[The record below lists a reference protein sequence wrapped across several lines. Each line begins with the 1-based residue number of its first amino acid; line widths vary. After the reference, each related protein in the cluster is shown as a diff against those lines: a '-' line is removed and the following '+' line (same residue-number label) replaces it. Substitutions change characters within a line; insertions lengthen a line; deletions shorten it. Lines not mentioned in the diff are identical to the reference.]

1 MRNLLQLV
9 KDALVPQSKK
19 EWTISL
25 VKMKVRNLSVM
36 KKFYTQVLGLVVLQE
51 FEDEI
56 LIGHSRGSVPLLRLV
71 QGQGSKN
78 SILTT
83 YFIGFKLV
91 KPFQMGELI
100 NRLILEEQT
109 ITATGFDGYTNNFYI
124 MDPEGNRLKFMVES
138 ESGMNLVDQ
147 YLEGTEMNRSLHEFI
162 DGVDALSEEFP
173 PSATIA
179 QVHYNVS
186 DVEETGEFLTDAFL
200 FNTTFDYVT
209 KRKNFKINRD
219 GYSLSIN
226 AWKFIPRFN
235 EDFYGVSEIEWRVP
249 NMRELENLV
258 LNLESKKVSFHYYDA
273 VLKVPTKDGIQFCF
287 KVGDPI

>member
-25 VKMKVRNLSVM
+25 VTITVRNLSVM
-36 KKFYTQVLGLVVLQE
+36 KKFYTQVLGLVVLQD
-51 FEDEI
+51 FDNEI

-71 QGQGSKN
+71 QGKGSRD
-78 SILTT
+78 SILKT
-83 YFIGFKLV
+83 YYIGFKLT

-109 ITATGFDGYTNNFYI
+109 ITATGFDGYTDNFYI
-124 MDPEGNRLKFMVES
+124 LDPEGNRLKFMIES
-138 ESGMNLVDQ
+138 ESGSELVDE

-162 DGVDALSEEFP
+162 DGVDAMAEEFP
-173 PSATIA
+173 PTASIA

-186 DVEETGEFLTDAFL
+186 DVEETGAFLTEAFL
-200 FNTTFDYVT
+200 FKTTYDYVT
-209 KRKNFKINRD
+209 RRKNFKVNRD
-219 GYSLSIN
+219 GYSLAIN
-226 AWKFIPRFN
+226 AWEFIPHSHQ
-235 EDFYGVSEIEWRVP
+235 DFYGVSEIEWRVP

-258 LNLESKKVSFHYYDA
+258 LNLESKKVPFHYYDA
-273 VLKVPTKDGIQFCF
+273 VLKVPTANGIQYCF
-287 KVGDPI
+287 KVGDHA

>member
-25 VKMKVRNLSVM
+25 VTIKVRNLSVM
-36 KKFYTQVLGLVVLQE
+36 KKFYTQVLGLVVLQD
-51 FEDEI
+51 FEEEI

-71 QGQGSKN
+71 QGKGSKN

-83 YFIGFKLV
+83 YFIGFKLE

-124 MDPEGNRLKFMVES
+124 IDPEGNRLKFMVEG
-138 ESGMNLVDQ
+138 ESGYDLVDQ

-179 QVHYNVS
+179 QVHYNVA
-186 DVEETGEFLTDAFL
+186 DVEETGAFLIDAFL

-226 AWKFIPRFN
+226 SWKFIPRFH

-258 LNLESKKVSFHYYDA
+258 LNLESKKVPFHYYDA
-273 VLKVPTKDGIQFCF
+273 VLKVPTKDGVQFYF

>member
-91 KPFQMGELI
+91 KPFQMSELI

-138 ESGMNLVDQ
+138 ESGMDLVDQ

-186 DVEETGEFLTDAFL
+186 NVEETGEFLTDTFL

>member
-25 VKMKVRNLSVM
+25 VTITVRNLSVM
-36 KKFYTQVLGLVVLQE
+36 KKFYTQVLGLVVLQD
-51 FEDEI
+51 FDNEI

-71 QGQGSKN
+71 QGKGSKN

-83 YFIGFKLV
+83 YYIGFKLT

-100 NRLILEEQT
+100 NRLVLEEQT
-109 ITATGFDGYTNNFYI
+109 ITATGFDGYTDNFYI
-124 MDPEGNRLKFMVES
+124 VDPEGNRLKFMIES
-138 ESGMNLVDQ
+138 ESGSELIDE

-162 DGVDALSEEFP
+162 DGVDAMVEEFP
-173 PSATIA
+173 PTASIA

-186 DVEETGEFLTDAFL
+186 DVEETGAFLTEAFL
-200 FNTTFDYVT
+200 FKTTYDYVT
-209 KRKNFKINRD
+209 RRKNFKVNRD
-219 GYSLSIN
+219 GYSLAIN
-226 AWKFIPRFN
+226 AWEFIPHSHQ
-235 EDFYGVSEIEWRVP
+235 DFYGVSEIEWRVP

-258 LNLESKKVSFHYYDA
+258 LNLESKKVPFHYYDA
-273 VLKVPTKDGIQFCF
+273 VLRVPTANGIQYCF
-287 KVGDPI
+287 KVGDHA

>member
-9 KDALVPQSKK
+9 KDALLPQSKK

-25 VKMKVRNLSVM
+25 VTIKVRNLSVM
-36 KKFYTQVLGLVVLQE
+36 KKFYTQVLGLVVLQD
-51 FEDEI
+51 FEEEI

-71 QGQGSKN
+71 QSKGSKN

-83 YFIGFKLV
+83 YFIGFKLT

-124 MDPEGNRLKFMVES
+124 MDPEGNRLKFMVEG
-138 ESGMNLVDQ
+138 ESGYNLVDQ

-162 DGVDALSEEFP
+162 YGVDALSEAFP
-173 PSATIA
+173 PSASIA
-179 QVHYNVS
+179 PVHYNVA
-186 DVEETGEFLTDAFL
+186 DVEETGAFLTEAFL

-209 KRKNFKINRD
+209 RRKNFKINRD

-226 AWKFIPRFN
+226 AWEFIPRFH

-258 LNLESKKVSFHYYDA
+258 LNLETRKVSFHYYDA
-273 VLKVPTKDGIQFCF
+273 VLKVPTKNGVQFCF
-287 KVGDPI
+287 KVGDHI

>member
-9 KDALVPQSKK
+9 KDALVPRSKK

-25 VKMKVRNLSVM
+25 VTIKVRNLSVM
-36 KKFYTQVLGLVVLQE
+36 KKFYTQVLGLVVLQD
-51 FEDEI
+51 FEEEI

-71 QGQGSKN
+71 QGKGSKN

-83 YFIGFKLV
+83 YFIGFKLA

-124 MDPEGNRLKFMVES
+124 IDPEGNRLKFMVEG
-138 ESGMNLVDQ
+138 ESGYDLVDQ

-179 QVHYNVS
+179 QVHYNVA
-186 DVEETGEFLTDAFL
+186 DVEETGAFLTNAFL

-209 KRKNFKINRD
+209 KRKNFKINRY

-226 AWKFIPRFN
+226 SWKFIPRFN

-258 LNLESKKVSFHYYDA
+258 LNLESKKVPFHYYDA
-273 VLKVPTKDGIQFCF
+273 VLKVPTKDGVQFYF

>member
-25 VKMKVRNLSVM
+25 VTITVRNLSVM
-36 KKFYTQVLGLVVLQE
+36 KKFYTQVLGLVVLQD
-51 FEDEI
+51 FDNEI

-71 QGQGSKN
+71 QGKGSKN

-83 YFIGFKLV
+83 YYIGFKLT

-100 NRLILEEQT
+100 NRLVLEEQT
-109 ITATGFDGYTNNFYI
+109 ITATGFDGYTDNFYI
-124 MDPEGNRLKFMVES
+124 VDPEGNRLKFMIES
-138 ESGMNLVDQ
+138 ESGSELIDE

-162 DGVDALSEEFP
+162 DGVDAMAEEFP
-173 PSATIA
+173 PTASIA

-186 DVEETGEFLTDAFL
+186 DVEETGAYLTEAFL
-200 FNTTFDYVT
+200 FKTTYDYVT
-209 KRKNFKINRD
+209 RRKNFKVNRD
-219 GYSLSIN
+219 GYSLAIN
-226 AWKFIPRFN
+226 AWEFIPHSHQ
-235 EDFYGVSEIEWRVP
+235 DFYGVSEIEWRVP

-258 LNLESKKVSFHYYDA
+258 LNLESKKVPFHYYDA
-273 VLKVPTKDGIQFCF
+273 ELKVPTANGIQYCF
-287 KVGDPI
+287 KVGDHV

>member
-25 VKMKVRNLSVM
+25 VTITVRNLSVM
-36 KKFYTQVLGLVVLQE
+36 KKFYTQVLGLVVLQD
-51 FEDEI
+51 FDNEI

-71 QGQGSKN
+71 QGKGSRD

-83 YFIGFKLV
+83 YYIGFKLT

-109 ITATGFDGYTNNFYI
+109 ITATGFDGYTDNFYI
-124 MDPEGNRLKFMVES
+124 VDPEGNRLKFMIES
-138 ESGMNLVDQ
+138 ESGSELLDE

-162 DGVDALSEEFP
+162 DGVDAMAEEFP
-173 PSATIA
+173 PTASIA

-186 DVEETGEFLTDAFL
+186 DVEETGAFLTEAFL
-200 FNTTFDYVT
+200 FKTTYDYVT
-209 KRKNFKINRD
+209 RRKNFK
-219 GYSLSIN
+219 
-226 AWKFIPRFN
+226 
-235 EDFYGVSEIEWRVP
+235 SESRWI
-249 NMRELENLV
+249 LT
-258 LNLESKKVSFHYYDA
+258 SD
-273 VLKVPTKDGIQFCF
+273 
-287 KVGDPI
+287 

>member
-25 VKMKVRNLSVM
+25 VTIKVRNLSVM
-36 KKFYTQVLGLVVLQE
+36 KKFYTQVLGLVVLQD
-51 FEDEI
+51 FEEEI

-71 QGQGSKN
+71 QGKGSKN

-83 YFIGFKLV
+83 YFIGFKLA

-124 MDPEGNRLKFMVES
+124 IDPEGNRLKFMVEG
-138 ESGMNLVDQ
+138 ESGYDLVDQ

-179 QVHYNVS
+179 QVHYNVA
-186 DVEETGEFLTDAFL
+186 DVEETGAFLIDAFL

-226 AWKFIPRFN
+226 SWKFIPRFH

-258 LNLESKKVSFHYYDA
+258 LNLEAKKVPFHYYDA
-273 VLKVPTKDGIQFCF
+273 VLKVPTKDGVQFYF

>member
-25 VKMKVRNLSVM
+25 VTITVRNLSVM
-36 KKFYTQVLGLVVLQE
+36 KKFYTQVLGLVVLQD
-51 FEDEI
+51 FDNEI

-71 QGQGSKN
+71 QGKGSRD

-83 YFIGFKLV
+83 YYIGFKLT

-109 ITATGFDGYTNNFYI
+109 ITATGFDGYTDNFYI
-124 MDPEGNRLKFMVES
+124 VDPEGNRLKFMIES
-138 ESGMNLVDQ
+138 ESGSELLDE

-162 DGVDALSEEFP
+162 DGVDAMAEEFP
-173 PSATIA
+173 PTASIA

-186 DVEETGEFLTDAFL
+186 DVEETGAFLTEAFL
-200 FNTTFDYVT
+200 FKTTYDYVT
-209 KRKNFKINRD
+209 RRKNFKVNRD
-219 GYSLSIN
+219 GYSLAIN
-226 AWKFIPRFN
+226 AWEFIPHSHQ
-235 EDFYGVSEIEWRVP
+235 DFYGVSEIEWRVP

-258 LNLESKKVSFHYYDA
+258 LNLESKKVPFHYYDA
-273 VLKVPTKDGIQFCF
+273 ELKVPTANGIQYCF
-287 KVGDPI
+287 KVGDHV

>member
-273 VLKVPTKDGIQFCF
+273 VLKVPTKNGLQFCF

>member
-25 VKMKVRNLSVM
+25 VTITVRNLSVM
-36 KKFYTQVLGLVVLQE
+36 KKFYTQVLGLVVLQD
-51 FEDEI
+51 FDNEI

-71 QGQGSKN
+71 QGKGSRD

-83 YFIGFKLV
+83 YYIGFKLK

-109 ITATGFDGYTNNFYI
+109 ITATGFDGYTDNFYI
-124 MDPEGNRLKFMVES
+124 LDPEGNHLKFMIES
-138 ESGMNLVDQ
+138 ESGSELVDE

-162 DGVDALSEEFP
+162 DGVDAMAEEFP
-173 PSATIA
+173 PTASIA

-186 DVEETGEFLTDAFL
+186 DVEETGAFLTEAFL
-200 FNTTFDYVT
+200 FKTTYDYVT
-209 KRKNFKINRD
+209 RRKNFKVNRD
-219 GYSLSIN
+219 GYSLAIN
-226 AWKFIPRFN
+226 AWEFIPHSHQ
-235 EDFYGVSEIEWRVP
+235 DFYGVSEIEWRVP

-258 LNLESKKVSFHYYDA
+258 LNLESKKMPFHYYDA
-273 VLKVPTKDGIQFCF
+273 ELKVPTANGIQYCF
-287 KVGDPI
+287 KVGDHV

>member
-36 KKFYTQVLGLVVLQE
+36 KKFYTQVVGLVVLQE

>member
-25 VKMKVRNLSVM
+25 VTITVRNLSVM
-36 KKFYTQVLGLVVLQE
+36 KKFYTQVLGLVVLQD
-51 FEDEI
+51 FDNEI

-71 QGQGSKN
+71 QGKGSKN

-83 YFIGFKLV
+83 HYIGFKLT

-100 NRLILEEQT
+100 NRLVLEEQT
-109 ITATGFDGYTNNFYI
+109 ITATGFDGYTDNFYI
-124 MDPEGNRLKFMVES
+124 VDPEGNRLKFMIES
-138 ESGMNLVDQ
+138 ESGSELIDE

-162 DGVDALSEEFP
+162 DGVDAMAEEFP
-173 PSATIA
+173 PTASIA

-186 DVEETGEFLTDAFL
+186 DVEETGAFLTEAFL
-200 FNTTFDYVT
+200 FKTTYDYVT
-209 KRKNFKINRD
+209 RRKNFKVNRD
-219 GYSLSIN
+219 GYSLAIN
-226 AWKFIPRFN
+226 AWEFIPHSHQ
-235 EDFYGVSEIEWRVP
+235 DFYGVSEIEWRVP

-258 LNLESKKVSFHYYDA
+258 LNLESKKVPFHYYDA
-273 VLKVPTKDGIQFCF
+273 VLKVPTANGIQYCF
-287 KVGDPI
+287 KVGDHV

>member
-100 NRLILEEQT
+100 NRLIPEEQT

-138 ESGMNLVDQ
+138 ESGMDLVDQ

-186 DVEETGEFLTDAFL
+186 NVEETGEFLTDTFL

-226 AWKFIPRFN
+226 AWKFIPRFH

>member
-25 VKMKVRNLSVM
+25 VTITVRNLSVM
-36 KKFYTQVLGLVVLQE
+36 KKFYTQVLGLVVLQD
-51 FEDEI
+51 FDNEI

-71 QGQGSKN
+71 QGKGSKN

-83 YFIGFKLV
+83 YYIGFKLT

-109 ITATGFDGYTNNFYI
+109 IIATGFDGYTDNFYI
-124 MDPEGNRLKFMVES
+124 VDPEGNRLKFMIES
-138 ESGMNLVDQ
+138 ESGSELIDE

-162 DGVDALSEEFP
+162 DGVDAMAEEFP
-173 PSATIA
+173 PTASIA

-186 DVEETGEFLTDAFL
+186 DVEETGAFLTEAFL
-200 FNTTFDYVT
+200 FKTTYDYVT
-209 KRKNFKINRD
+209 RRKNFKVNRD
-219 GYSLSIN
+219 GYSLAIN
-226 AWKFIPRFN
+226 AWEFIPYSHQ
-235 EDFYGVSEIEWRVP
+235 DFYGVSEIEWHVP

-258 LNLESKKVSFHYYDA
+258 LNLESKKVPFHYYDA
-273 VLKVPTKDGIQFCF
+273 VLKVPTSNGIQYCF
-287 KVGDPI
+287 KVGDHA

>member
-25 VKMKVRNLSVM
+25 VTIKVRNLSVM
-36 KKFYTQVLGLVVLQE
+36 KKFYTQVLGLVVLQD
-51 FEDEI
+51 FEEEI

-71 QGQGSKN
+71 QGKGSKN

-83 YFIGFKLV
+83 YFIGFKLE

-124 MDPEGNRLKFMVES
+124 IDPEGNRLKFMVEG
-138 ESGMNLVDQ
+138 ESGYDFVDQ

-179 QVHYNVS
+179 QVHYNVA
-186 DVEETGEFLTDAFL
+186 DVEETGAFLTNAFL

-226 AWKFIPRFN
+226 SWKFIPRFN

-258 LNLESKKVSFHYYDA
+258 LNLESKKVPFHYYDA
-273 VLKVPTKDGIQFCF
+273 VLKVPTKDGVQFCF

>member
-36 KKFYTQVLGLVVLQE
+36 KKFYTQVLGLVVLQD
-51 FEDEI
+51 FEEEI

-71 QGQGSKN
+71 QGKGSKN

-124 MDPEGNRLKFMVES
+124 IDPEGNRLKFMVEGES
-138 ESGMNLVDQ
+138 EYDLVDQ

-162 DGVDALSEEFP
+162 DGVDAMSEEFP

-179 QVHYNVS
+179 QVHYNVA
-186 DVEETGEFLTDAFL
+186 DVEETGAFLIDAFL

-209 KRKNFKINRD
+209 RRKNFKVNRD
-219 GYSLSIN
+219 GYSLAIN
-226 AWKFIPRFN
+226 AWKFIPHSHQ
-235 EDFYGVSEIEWRVP
+235 DFYGVSEIEWCVP

-258 LNLESKKVSFHYYDA
+258 LNLESKKVPFHYYDA
-273 VLKVPTKDGIQFCF
+273 VLKVPTANGIQYCF
-287 KVGDPI
+287 KVGDHA

>member
-25 VKMKVRNLSVM
+25 VTITVRNLSVM
-36 KKFYTQVLGLVVLQE
+36 KKFYTQVLGLVVLQD
-51 FEDEI
+51 FDNEI

-71 QGQGSKN
+71 QGKGSKN

-83 YFIGFKLV
+83 YYIGFKLT

-100 NRLILEEQT
+100 NRLVLEEQT
-109 ITATGFDGYTNNFYI
+109 ITATGFDGYTDNFYI
-124 MDPEGNRLKFMVES
+124 VDPEGNRLKFMIES
-138 ESGMNLVDQ
+138 ESGSELIDE

-162 DGVDALSEEFP
+162 DGVDAMAEEFP
-173 PSATIA
+173 PTASIA

-186 DVEETGEFLTDAFL
+186 DVEETGAFLTEAFL
-200 FNTTFDYVT
+200 FKTTYDYVT
-209 KRKNFKINRD
+209 RRKNFKVNRD
-219 GYSLSIN
+219 GYSLAIN
-226 AWKFIPRFN
+226 AWEFIPHSHQ
-235 EDFYGVSEIEWRVP
+235 DFYGVSEIEWRVP

-258 LNLESKKVSFHYYDA
+258 LNLESKKVPFHYYDA
-273 VLKVPTKDGIQFCF
+273 VLRVPTANGIQYCF
-287 KVGDPI
+287 KVGDHA

>member
-25 VKMKVRNLSVM
+25 VTITVRNLSVM
-36 KKFYTQVLGLVVLQE
+36 KKFYTQVLGLVVLQD
-51 FEDEI
+51 FDNEI

-71 QGQGSKN
+71 QGKGSKN

-83 YFIGFKLV
+83 YYIGFKLT

-109 ITATGFDGYTNNFYI
+109 ITATGFDGYTDNFYI
-124 MDPEGNRLKFMVES
+124 VDPEGNRLKFMIES
-138 ESGMNLVDQ
+138 ESGSELIDE

-162 DGVDALSEEFP
+162 DGVDAMVEEFP
-173 PSATIA
+173 PTASIA

-186 DVEETGEFLTDAFL
+186 DVEETGAFLTEAFL
-200 FNTTFDYVT
+200 FKTTYDYVT
-209 KRKNFKINRD
+209 RRKNFKVNRD
-219 GYSLSIN
+219 GYSLAIN
-226 AWKFIPRFN
+226 AWEFIPHSHQ
-235 EDFYGVSEIEWRVP
+235 DFYGVSEIEWRVP

-258 LNLESKKVSFHYYDA
+258 LNLESKKVPFHYYDA
-273 VLKVPTKDGIQFCF
+273 VLRVPTANGIQYCF
-287 KVGDPI
+287 KVGDHA

>member
-25 VKMKVRNLSVM
+25 VTITVRNLSVM
-36 KKFYTQVLGLVVLQE
+36 KKFYTQVLGLVVLQD
-51 FEDEI
+51 FDNEI

-71 QGQGSKN
+71 QGKGSRD

-83 YFIGFKLV
+83 YYIGFKLT

-109 ITATGFDGYTNNFYI
+109 ITATGFDGYTDNFYI
-124 MDPEGNRLKFMVES
+124 IDPEGNRLKFMVEG
-138 ESGMNLVDQ
+138 ESGYDLVDQ

-179 QVHYNVS
+179 QVHYNVA
-186 DVEETGEFLTDAFL
+186 DVEETGAFLIDAFL

-226 AWKFIPRFN
+226 SWKFIPRFH

-258 LNLESKKVSFHYYDA
+258 LNLESKKVPFHYYDA
-273 VLKVPTKDGIQFCF
+273 VLKVPTKDGVQFYF

>member
-9 KDALVPQSKK
+9 KDALLPQSKK

-25 VKMKVRNLSVM
+25 VTIKVRNLSVM
-36 KKFYTQVLGLVVLQE
+36 KKFYTQVLGLVVLQD
-51 FEDEI
+51 FEEEI

-71 QGQGSKN
+71 QSKGSKN

-83 YFIGFKLV
+83 YFIGFKLT

-124 MDPEGNRLKFMVES
+124 MDPEGNRLKFMVEG
-138 ESGMNLVDQ
+138 ESGYNLVDQ

-162 DGVDALSEEFP
+162 YGVDALSEEFP
-173 PSATIA
+173 PSASIA
-179 QVHYNVS
+179 QVHYNVA
-186 DVEETGEFLTDAFL
+186 DVEETGAFLTEAFL

-209 KRKNFKINRD
+209 ILKNFKKNRD
-219 GYSLSIN
+219 LYSIRIN
-226 AWKFIPRFN
+226 AWEFIPRFH

-258 LNLESKKVSFHYYDA
+258 LNLETRKVSFHYYDA
-273 VLKVPTKDGIQFCF
+273 VLKVPTKNGVQFCF
-287 KVGDPI
+287 KVGDHI

>member
-1 MRNLLQLV
+1 
-9 KDALVPQSKK
+9 
-19 EWTISL
+19 
-25 VKMKVRNLSVM
+25 M
-36 KKFYTQVLGLVVLQE
+36 KKFYTQVLGLVVLQD
-51 FEDEI
+51 FEEEI

-71 QGQGSKN
+71 QGKGSKN

-83 YFIGFKLV
+83 YFIGFKLA

-124 MDPEGNRLKFMVES
+124 IDPEGNRLKFMVEG
-138 ESGMNLVDQ
+138 ESGYDLVDQ

-179 QVHYNVS
+179 QVHYNVA
-186 DVEETGEFLTDAFL
+186 DVEETGAFLIDAFL

-226 AWKFIPRFN
+226 SWKFIPRFH

-258 LNLESKKVSFHYYDA
+258 LNLESKKVPFHYYDA
-273 VLKVPTKDGIQFCF
+273 VLKVPTKDGVQFYF

>member
-25 VKMKVRNLSVM
+25 VTITVRNLSVM
-36 KKFYTQVLGLVVLQE
+36 KKFYTQVLGLVVLQD
-51 FEDEI
+51 FDNEI

-71 QGQGSKN
+71 QGKGSRD

-83 YFIGFKLV
+83 YYIGFKLT

-109 ITATGFDGYTNNFYI
+109 ITATGFDGYTDNFYI
-124 MDPEGNRLKFMVES
+124 VDPEGNRLKFMIES
-138 ESGMNLVDQ
+138 ESGSELLDE

-162 DGVDALSEEFP
+162 DGVDAMAEEFP
-173 PSATIA
+173 PTASIA

-186 DVEETGEFLTDAFL
+186 DVEETGAFLTEAFL
-200 FNTTFDYVT
+200 FKTTYDYVT
-209 KRKNFKINRD
+209 RRKNFKVNRD
-219 GYSLSIN
+219 GYSLAIN
-226 AWKFIPRFN
+226 AWEFIPHSHQ
-235 EDFYGVSEIEWRVP
+235 DFYGVSEIEWRVP
-249 NMRELENLV
+249 NRRELDNLA
-258 LNLESKKVSFHYYDA
+258 LFLESK
-273 VLKVPTKDGIQFCF
+273 
-287 KVGDPI
+287 

>member
-25 VKMKVRNLSVM
+25 VTITVRNLSVM
-36 KKFYTQVLGLVVLQE
+36 KKFYTQVLGLVVLQD
-51 FEDEI
+51 FDNEI

-71 QGQGSKN
+71 QGKGSKN

-83 YFIGFKLV
+83 YYIGFKLT

-100 NRLILEEQT
+100 NRLVLEEQT
-109 ITATGFDGYTNNFYI
+109 ITATGFDGYTDNFYI
-124 MDPEGNRLKFMVES
+124 VDPEGNRLKFMIES
-138 ESGMNLVDQ
+138 ESGSELIDE

-162 DGVDALSEEFP
+162 DGVDAMVEEFP
-173 PSATIA
+173 PTASIA

-186 DVEETGEFLTDAFL
+186 DVEETGAYLTEAFL
-200 FNTTFDYVT
+200 FKTTYDYVT
-209 KRKNFKINRD
+209 RRKNFKVNRD
-219 GYSLSIN
+219 GYSLAIN
-226 AWKFIPRFN
+226 AWEFIPHSHQ
-235 EDFYGVSEIEWRVP
+235 DFYGVSEIEWRVP

-258 LNLESKKVSFHYYDA
+258 LNLESKKVPFHYYDA
-273 VLKVPTKDGIQFCF
+273 ELKVPTANGIQYCF
-287 KVGDPI
+287 KVGDHV